1 MIDSARASH
10 GGALVLRGEAGV
22 GKTALLRYAAERA
35 EGMRVLRAVG
45 VEWEADLPFS
55 ALHQVVREGLGRL
68 DRLPPPQAAA
78 MRGAFG
84 LSQER
89 VEDRFLICLGALGL
103 LADLAEEQPLLVAG
117 GGRPVARPRLG
128 RGARLRRPAA
138 GRRAGG
144 DAAGGARGRGRPPRG
159 GRACPSSR
167 SEGLDRSAARALLDG
182 EELDHGARTSRS
194 ASWR

>member
-1 MIDSARASH
+1 MLVGRDAECSAIDTLIASALASH

-55 ALHQVVREGLGRL
+55 ALHQVLREGLGRL
-68 DRLPPPQAAA
+68 DRLPPPQAGA

-103 LADLAEEQPLLVAG
+103 LADLAEEQPLLVLVEDAQWLDG
-117 GGRPVARPRLG
+117 GSAEALGFAARRLDGEPVAMLL
-128 RGARLRRPAA
+128 A
-138 GRRAGG
+138 
-144 DAAGGARGRGRPPRG
+144 
-159 GRACPSSR
+159 ACPSCRWRGSTAPRRAR
-167 SEGLDRSAARALLDG
+167 SWTARIWPW
-182 EELDHGARTSRS
+182 RPMSRS